1 MPIFGDSTMYASNI
15 SDLRRNVRAL
25 IDASQVLR
33 SFCDEAP
40 QNAEPKII
48 ALYNA
53 LLDVI
58 KVLNQEL
65 DVEEEGM
72 EDVSDLSYLEELGIS
87 ATVSFE
93 QA

>member
-1 MPIFGDSTMYASNI
+1 MYDSDI

-25 IDASQVLR
+25 INASQVLR

-40 QNAEPKII
+40 ENAEPKII

-58 KVLNQEL
+58 DVLNAEL
-65 DVEEEGM
+65 VVEEEGI
-72 EDVSDLSYLEELGIS
+72 EDVSELTYLQERGMS
-87 ATVSFE
+87 ASVTFE
-93 QA
+93 